1 MSVGNLNP
9 GLQVCIANTTFSL
22 QPNLKLDLP
31 FSITA
36 DRITA
41 QFTGCWVSSPG
52 LPACFM
58 LGKHSIDQ
66 ASSSNPLDYVLFLR
80 FIFVF
85 ISVCLWV
92 CVHECV
98 CSRRSE
104 AWNVSGG
111 QVIGSCGLPDV
122 WSEGWTASSGRAV
135 RSFDTVLWLVYGSV
149 GSSLVLL
156 LNESEHFS
164 MWWFIVYI
172 SLCAHSPLISYDL
185 ILNELTLNLR

>member
-9 GLQVCIANTTFSL
+9 GLQMFTL

-41 QFTGCWVSSPG
+41 QFTRCWVSSPG
-52 LPACFM
+52 LSACWM
-58 LGKHSIDQ
+58 LGKHSTDQ
-66 ASSSNPLDYVLFLR
+66 ASFSNPLDYVIFLR

-85 ISVCLWV
+85 NSVYMWV

-111 QVIGSCGLPDV
+111 RVIGSGGLPDV

-135 RSFDTVLWLVYGSV
+135 RSSDTVLWLACGSV
-149 GSSLVLL
+149 GSSLVSLL
-156 LNESEHFS
+156 KESEHFS

-172 SLCAHSPLISYDL
+172 SVCAHSPLISYDL
-185 ILNELTLNLR
+185 ISNELTLNLR